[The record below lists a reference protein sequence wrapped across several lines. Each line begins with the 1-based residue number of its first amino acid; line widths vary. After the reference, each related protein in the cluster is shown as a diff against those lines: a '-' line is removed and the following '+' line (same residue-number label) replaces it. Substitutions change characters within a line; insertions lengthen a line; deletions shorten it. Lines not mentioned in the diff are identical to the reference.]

1 MAHEQNAQPPEY
13 GGHKAFGLR
22 SCLLRMKS
30 SLAQFANRL
39 RHGTLARNSGW
50 MFLGFG
56 LRIVVQAGYFIF
68 IARALGPHEYGEFVG
83 VTALISIIAPFVS
96 VGAGNLLIK
105 NVARDR
111 KVFNEY
117 WGNALVM
124 SFVSGT
130 LLLALV
136 LSVVRFILPHSIPWT
151 LIVLICCS
159 DLLMLKCTEIAAQG
173 FQAADDLRY
182 TAQLS
187 LLPYILRLVGAAILF
202 FVWHR
207 ATALRWGWF
216 YLASTF
222 ISSVVALIVTNRKL
236 GKPRVAIGRV
246 RRELLEGFY
255 FGASLSAQTI
265 YNDIDKTM
273 LARLST
279 LDATGIYAAAYRL
292 IDVSFAPVRSVLYAT
307 YTNFFRE
314 GERGLISSYA
324 YARRVLPKMIGY
336 SLFVFVALFVTAPIV
351 PLVLGSEYSGAVEA
365 LRWLALLPLFK
376 SMHYFLAD
384 SLTGAGYQGTRTA
397 MQITVAVA
405 NIILNLWLIPAY
417 SWRGAAWASLASD
430 GMLVVLMYTAVTVM
444 LAKQG
449 RPAPDAPQVQS

>member
-1 MAHEQNAQPPEY
+1 MRLQIEQ
-13 GGHKAFGLR
+13 FVD
-22 SCLLRMKS
+22 
-30 SLAQFANRL
+30 RL
-39 RHGTLARNSGW
+39 RFGTLARNSGW

-56 LRIVVQAGYFIF
+56 LRIVVQAGYFVF

-96 VGAGNLLIK
+96 LGAGNLLIK
-105 NVARDR
+105 NVSRNK
-111 KVFNEY
+111 KVFSEY
-117 WGNALVM
+117 WGNALIM
-124 SFVSGT
+124 SIVSGVI
-130 LLLALV
+130 LFALV

-151 LIVLICCS
+151 LIALICCS

-187 LLPYILRLVGAAILF
+187 LLPYVLRLICAAILF

-207 ATALRWGWF
+207 TTALRWGWF

-222 ISSVVALIVTNRKL
+222 VSSLVALVVTSRKL
-236 GKPRVAIGRV
+236 GAPRVAMGRV

-279 LDATGIYAAAYRL
+279 LDATGIYAAAYRI
-292 IDVSFAPVRSVLYAT
+292 IDVAFAPVRSVLYAT

-314 GERGLISSYA
+314 GQRGLASTYA
-324 YARRVLPKMIGY
+324 YARRVLPKMIAY
-336 SLFVFVALFVTAPIV
+336 SGAVFVALFVTAPIL
-351 PLVLGSEYSGAVEA
+351 PRVLGSEYSGAVEA

-397 MQITVAVA
+397 MQIAVAVG
-405 NIILNLWLIPAY
+405 NIVLNLWLIPAY

-430 GMLVVLMYTAVTVM
+430 DMLVVLMYTAVTVM
-444 LAKQG
+444 LTREA
-449 RPAPDAPQVQS
+449 RPTPDAPQIQS